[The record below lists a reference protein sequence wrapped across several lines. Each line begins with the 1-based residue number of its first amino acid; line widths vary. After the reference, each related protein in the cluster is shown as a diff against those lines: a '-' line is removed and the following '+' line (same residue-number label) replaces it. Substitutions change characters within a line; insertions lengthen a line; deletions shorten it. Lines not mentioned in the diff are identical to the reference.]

1 MLSTPH
7 AGRWM
12 PPFPAGHGLTLRY
25 APLCPGSHY
34 PLTHDARGAT
44 VPPLLVHDA
53 RALLQHLI
61 GSSPFGFFPYLVCT
75 LSTDPD
81 RPPIHRLIVLVVS
94 DITHPFIIVSSAI

>member
-61 GSSPFGFFPYLVCT
+61 GSSPFGFFLISFARYRPIP
-75 LSTDPD
+75 TDP
-81 RPPIHRLIVLVVS
+81 PSTVSLFLLCLILLTRS
-94 DITHPFIIVSSAI
+94 L